1 MDGGISRIG
10 SSELIHFLT
19 SAKYRSSRDQ
29 RRKWWRWP
37 LTAPSEP
44 HGGRW
49 TSCNERRKEK
59 RGDDARNRRP
69 EDPTGRGR
77 SPLLELSCPAE
88 HRRQGD
94 RGWLAES
101 SSFSSAFFPYYNYL
115 EALRW
120 WGSIENVDSAFAA
133 SVIGDHPDDSEDSKE
148 VENFER
154 RIALRYEFVVR
165 AGYRQEREGV
175 LRDHW
180 RVDHLNHANFKCSS
194 LSSALYIQ

>member
-1 MDGGISRIG
+1 MDGGISGIG

-101 SSFSSAFFPYYNYL
+101 SSFSFAFFRIIITLKPSADGARSRMSIL
-115 EALRW
+115 PSLPVWLAITQMIARTRRKSRILSGESRW
-120 WGSIENVDSAFAA
+120 DT
-133 SVIGDHPDDSEDSKE
+133 
-148 VENFER
+148 
-154 RIALRYEFVVR
+154 
-165 AGYRQEREGV
+165 
-175 LRDHW
+175 
-180 RVDHLNHANFKCSS
+180 SS
-194 LSSALYIQ
+194 LYERDIDRNERGFFGIIEE